1 MDAGTKK
8 KLLWSG
14 VIIFVAL
21 PLLCY
26 GVGLVLVWVADTWG
40 IWVGARSVL
49 GGIPASP
56 PESSPATIRRY
67 DRFAPVAQASV
78 NPHVSSPSAFTEWIF
93 PDTPPTDELRRD
105 SLSHAETAGG
115 TARSRFR

>member
-26 GVGLVLVWVADTWG
+26 GVGLALVWVADTWG
-40 IWVGARSVL
+40 IWVGARNV
-49 GGIPASP
+49 
-56 PESSPATIRRY
+56 
-67 DRFAPVAQASV
+67 
-78 NPHVSSPSAFTEWIF
+78 
-93 PDTPPTDELRRD
+93 
-105 SLSHAETAGG
+105 
-115 TARSRFR
+115 

>member
-40 IWVGARSVL
+40 IWVGARNVL
-49 GGIPASP
+49 GGSTREPA
-56 PESSPATIRRY
+56 
-67 DRFAPVAQASV
+67 
-78 NPHVSSPSAFTEWIF
+78 
-93 PDTPPTDELRRD
+93 
-105 SLSHAETAGG
+105 
-115 TARSRFR
+115 